1 MCKNNVF
8 FCNINTLHHKK
19 EKVKF
24 FGKKNWS
31 REKLKEMAA
40 IKKSASPEEGA

>member
-8 FCNINTLHHKK
+8 FCNIDTLHHKK

-24 FGKKNWS
+24 FGKKNLVAGKTERNGS
-31 REKLKEMAA
+31 N
-40 IKKSASPEEGA
+40 KKSASPEEGA